1 VAGQSCRFARV
12 HDRGVA
18 KEQEATVPDLIIIAY
33 DTEETAEAARRK
45 LFELQKEYLIELGDA
60 VVAVRQTDGNV
71 KLNQLVNMTTAGAA
85 SGGMWGALVGL
96 LFLNPL
102 LGAALGAGAGA
113 LSGRFTDIGIS
124 DQFMKDA
131 AAALTPGH
139 AALCVL
145 VRKVTADKVVPAMAA
160 FGGKV
165 LHTSLSAEQEAKLQ
179 DALKAG

>member
-1 VAGQSCRFARV
+1 MS
-12 HDRGVA
+12 
-18 KEQEATVPDLIIIAY
+18 DLVLIAY
-33 DTEETAEAARRK
+33 ETEEKAEAARTK

-60 VVAVRQTDGNV
+60 VVAVRQANGNV
-71 KLNQLVNMTTAGAA
+71 KLNQLVNMTAIGAA
-85 SGGMWGALVGL
+85 SGGMWGSLIGL

-102 LGAALGAGAGA
+102 LGAAVGAGAGA
-113 LSGRFTDIGIS
+113 LSGRLRDIGIS

-145 VRKVTADKVVPAMAA
+145 VRKVTADKVLPAMAE
-160 FGGKV
+160 FGGTV

-179 DALKAG
+179 DALKAV